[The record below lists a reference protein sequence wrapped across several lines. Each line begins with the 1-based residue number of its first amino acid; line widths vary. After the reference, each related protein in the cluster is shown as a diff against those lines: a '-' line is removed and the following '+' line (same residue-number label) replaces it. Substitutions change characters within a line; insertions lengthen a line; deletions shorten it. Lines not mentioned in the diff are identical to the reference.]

1 MRFLWMTRKLPI
13 FSRGRIVG
21 EDWSLADARSYAADL
36 DVNILVDI
44 IYIVAS
50 RLAVVPHLG
59 KQPSA
64 GLYKLFFAARTRLVR
79 SAIPL
84 AVFSNQR
91 ARGPI

>member
-50 RLAVVPHLG
+50 RPAVPHLG

-64 GLYKLFFAARTRLVR
+64 GLYKLFFAAQTRLVR

>member
-1 MRFLWMTRKLPI
+1 MTRKLPI

-50 RLAVVPHLG
+50 RPAVPRLG